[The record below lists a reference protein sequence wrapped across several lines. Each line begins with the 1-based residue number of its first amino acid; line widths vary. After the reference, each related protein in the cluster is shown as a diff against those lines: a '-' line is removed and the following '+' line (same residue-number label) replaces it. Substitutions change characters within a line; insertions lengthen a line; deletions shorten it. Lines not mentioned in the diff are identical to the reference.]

1 MSKHIAFPSKRKRG
15 NRNWGKPAR
24 IPVLMTEFERAVEL
38 LGLTRAQYAYSGP
51 LRLWCQRNR
60 NRVYVPE
67 WLLDQWGM
75 IVEPIHKEVA

>member
-15 NRNWGKPAR
+15 NPNWGKSGR
-24 IPVLMTEFERAVEL
+24 IPPLMTEFEREVEL
-38 LGLTRAQYAYSGP
+38 LGLTKAEYADSAP

-67 WLLDQWGM
+67 WMLDEWG
-75 IVEPIHKEVA
+75 ITVEPIFKGVA